1 MSWKSPFID
10 SGKNGAIMNC
20 AIMFLN
26 DASNSSVRLFLFR
39 ILFPNTPVSAS
50 IFKTVC
56 GEIHNDSLKAGK
68 ISEVFNS
75 ENRKLL
81 SFRKCSIVFGNAPST
96 SLTVDCFRSGV
107 KEWLL
112 SCKGNMEIFCL

>member
-1 MSWKSPFID
+1 
-10 SGKNGAIMNC
+10 MNC

-26 DASNSSVRLFLFR
+26 DANNSSVRLFLFR

-68 ISEVFNS
+68 ISEVFDFG
-75 ENRKLL
+75 NRKLL
-81 SFRKCSIVFGNAPST
+81 SFRKCSIVFGNAPFT
-96 SLTVDCFRSGV
+96 SLTVDCFRSDA

-112 SCKGNMEIFCL
+112 LCKVNIGI